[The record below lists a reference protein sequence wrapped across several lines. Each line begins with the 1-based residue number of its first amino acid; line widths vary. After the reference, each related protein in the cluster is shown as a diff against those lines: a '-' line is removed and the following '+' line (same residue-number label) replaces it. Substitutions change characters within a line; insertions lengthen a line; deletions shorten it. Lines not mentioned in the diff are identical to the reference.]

1 MKRFKVNECMNAL
14 IFNVSSLSR
23 REILKFKNGWGGGG
37 GGGGGAGGGGVQ
49 HGGIANLIQNAS
61 TKSKKIRLPG
71 IRHFE
76 RRGF

>member
-1 MKRFKVNECMNAL
+1 MNECMNAL

-23 REILKFKNGWGGGG
+23 REILKFKNGGR
-37 GGGGGAGGGGVQ
+37 GGGVQ

>member
-1 MKRFKVNECMNAL
+1 VNECMNAL

-23 REILKFKNGWGGGG
+23 REILKFKNGWGG
-37 GGGGGAGGGGVQ
+37 GGGGVQ